1 MRGEVHAVYLQRQST
16 QLLDD
21 TAEVRVGE
29 RKRWIVSL
37 LSSANLEARRRVDWR
52 SLGMARAKHSS
63 SAPCNAGDTL

>member
-1 MRGEVHAVYLQRQST
+1 MLRTSRDST

-37 LSSANLEARRRVDWR
+37 LSSAKLEARGRVET
-52 SLGMARAKHSS
+52 GEI
-63 SAPCNAGDTL
+63 